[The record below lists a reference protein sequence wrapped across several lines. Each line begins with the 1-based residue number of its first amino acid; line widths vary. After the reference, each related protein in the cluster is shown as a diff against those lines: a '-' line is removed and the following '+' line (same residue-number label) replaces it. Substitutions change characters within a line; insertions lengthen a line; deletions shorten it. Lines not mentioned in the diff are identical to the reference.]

1 MRRFPLRRSIAT
13 VASIAATSMLIA
25 CGSTDSNGTAT
36 AATAPTAT
44 AVTATAVPAEP
55 AVPTEPTV
63 PAEPSVPTE
72 PTAGVGTATVA
83 VPELLDFAAPL
94 VGGGEF
100 SGSDVAGTPI
110 AFWFWA
116 PT

>member
-1 MRRFPLRRSIAT
+1 
-13 VASIAATSMLIA
+13 MLVA

-44 AVTATAVPAEP
+44 AVTATDVPAEP
-55 AVPTEPTV
+55 AVPT
-63 PAEPSVPTE
+63 EPSVPTE

-83 VPELLDFAAPL
+83 VPALLDFAAPL